1 VYGATKAALDTYL
14 ESLRNRLAVRGVRVT
29 TVKPGYVRTD
39 LLEGL
44 QLPALFPVVSPEQA
58 AREILA
64 GAAAGKRTIYVPSW
78 WRFVMMAIRAVP
90 SPLMQRLNF

>member
-14 ESLRNRLAVRGVRVT
+14 ESLRNRLAVRGVTIT

-44 QLPALFPVVSPEQA
+44 QLPAFFPVVSPQQA
-58 AREILA
+58 AQEILA
-64 GAAAGKRTIYVPSW
+64 GAAAGKRTVYVPPW

>member
-1 VYGATKAALDTYL
+1 VYGATKAALATYL
-14 ESLRNRLAVRGVRVT
+14 ESLRNRLAVRGVTVT

-44 QLPALFPVVSPEQA
+44 ELPGIFPVVSPGEA
-58 AREILA
+58 ARQILA
-64 GAAAGKRTIYVPSW
+64 GAAAGKGTVYVPSW

-90 SPLMQRLNF
+90 SPIMQRLNF